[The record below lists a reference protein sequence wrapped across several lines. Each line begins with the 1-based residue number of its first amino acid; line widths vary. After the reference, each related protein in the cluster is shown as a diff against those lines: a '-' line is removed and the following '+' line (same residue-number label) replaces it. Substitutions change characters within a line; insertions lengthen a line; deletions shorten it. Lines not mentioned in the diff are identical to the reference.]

1 MDPLDPLEE
10 RGASIFSRLLGSVSL
25 PLPCSVVLLWGKD
38 FSHPL
43 QPIWSRWEEP
53 LLVPK
58 LTAHGYQFPLG

>member
-1 MDPLDPLEE
+1 MDPLNPLEE
-10 RGASIFSRLLGSVSL
+10 RGVSIFSCLLGSASL
-25 PLPCSVVLLWGKD
+25 PLPCSVVILCGKD

-53 LLVPK
+53 PLVPK